1 MGIIHEHEI
10 IKTKLEIQEQALKN
24 TVQEIHDNIGQIL
37 SLAKLHLGTLD
48 FSKPEEVAQKTLNS
62 NQLIGKAIKDLRKL
76 AKHLDANYICQGGLL
91 KSIGYELSLMPRDR
105 AADPQLTI
113 TGKIAPLSKEEELM
127 LFRIVQEGIQYFL
140 ESSSTSQI
148 SLRINCQED
157 TLEINIHNRETQHDE
172 QQASNISDKYIPM
185 IQSRSVMIGARLQ
198 VSHMLKNETT
208 INITFPYTNH

>member
-91 KSIGYELSLMPRDR
+91 KSIGYELGLMPRDR
-105 AADPQLTI
+105 AADPLLTI
-113 TGKIAPLSKEEELM
+113 KGKIAALRKEEELM
-127 LFRIVQEGIQYFL
+127 LFRIVQESVQYFL
-140 ESSSTSQI
+140 DNSSTSRI
-148 SLRINCQED
+148 SLQIDCQEE
-157 TLEINIHNRETQHDE
+157 TIEIDIHNREIQKNEEHTD
-172 QQASNISDKYIPM
+172 NIPDKYISM
-185 IQSRSVMIGARLQ
+185 IHSRSVMIGARLK
-198 VSHMLKNETT
+198 VSNTQKNETT